1 MPPQRHRPQAS
12 TRTTSSPSMSS
23 SLASLDAKM
32 KLIAQRL
39 KILENNEQVI
49 GRTLV
54 THNKKLKELEA
65 SLSAGGGKVDVG
77 KLKDEIREELKAEKI
92 ASGSAIAPPIDDAM
106 PRRESADIRDLKKSI
121 EELRQEVSELKYI
134 TDSINPLEYIT
145 LEQLNDAIDRKL
157 EKHRTGG

>member
-1 MPPQRHRPQAS
+1 MPPQRHHPQAIS
-12 TRTTSSPSMSS
+12 RTPQSSMSA
-23 SLASLDAKM
+23 SLASLDAKL

-65 SLSAGGGKVDVG
+65 SISAGGGKVDVG

-92 ASGSAIAPPIDDAM
+92 AAGNEIAPPIDDAM
-106 PRRESADIRDLKKSI
+106 PRRESADIRDLKKAV
-121 EELRQEVSELKYI
+121 EELRQQVAELKYI

-145 LEQLNDAIDRKL
+145 LEQLNDVVDRKL
-157 EKHRTGG
+157 EKAKKQL